1 MAFSLFQT
9 VLIGV
14 VLFSVER
21 KLSQACFLDSLIVLL
36 DTALDFLNAIRFSR
50 FLCSLYLLKA
60 CLVFFMAVSQ
70 DLFHQGTTRFFPAV
84 LALDLGMVWSAAS
97 FMVMNFSRMSSIDAF
112 SV

>member
-21 KLSQACFLDSLIVLL
+21 NLSQPYFLDSLIVLF
-36 DTALDFLNAIRFSR
+36 DIALNFLNAIRFSMFVCR
-50 FLCSLYLLKA
+50 LYLLKA

-70 DLFHQGTTRFFPAV
+70 DLFRQGTSRFFPVV
-84 LALDLGMVWSAAS
+84 LTLDLGIA
-97 FMVMNFSRMSSIDAF
+97 
-112 SV
+112 

>member
-21 KLSQACFLDSLIVLL
+21 KLSQACFLDSLIVFL
-36 DTALDFLNAIRFSR
+36 DTALDFLNAIRFSM
-50 FLCSLYLLKA
+50 FLCRLYLLKA

-70 DLFHQGTTRFFPAV
+70 DLFHQETSCFSFCC
-84 LALDLGMVWSAAS
+84 LGFGFGDSMVCCIFHGSYEL
-97 FMVMNFSRMSSIDAF
+97 F
-112 SV
+112 